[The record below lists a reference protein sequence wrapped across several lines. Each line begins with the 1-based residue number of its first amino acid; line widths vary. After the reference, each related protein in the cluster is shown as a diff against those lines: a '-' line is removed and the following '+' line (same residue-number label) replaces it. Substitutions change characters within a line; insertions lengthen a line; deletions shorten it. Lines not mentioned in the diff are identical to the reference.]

1 MKSMLKIEKKIAS
14 IDGKIEIISPLKIDL
29 ISQIFLCNFND
40 IKSVIRLDID
50 LPNWLRNQRAS
61 ESQILNF
68 LKTKNQNQNILY
80 QDFDEGILIREFHE
94 GNEISNLN
102 LRREENLISL
112 GKEIRKIHEI
122 KINHN
127 VINDFENVI
136 ENYRDI
142 LKNKIKN
149 DWYLSKGFEIFDS
162 LSYENEL
169 KIFSHNDLSPGN
181 ILWNKK
187 YFFIDWEYSS
197 MNSQYFDL
205 ATIISSYGLDDG
217 EITLLCDGYD
227 KNPQLD
233 MYKLKK
239 WAKFTHFLDYIWR
252 ICLIETT
259 KYDEKTLNIAALKE
273 NLDIFH

>member
-136 ENYRDI
+136 ESYRDI

-149 DWYLSKGFEIFDS
+149 DWYLIKGFEIFDS

-273 NLDIFH
+273 NLDNFH

>member
-29 ISQIFLCNFND
+29 ISQIFLCTFND
-40 IKSVIRLDID
+40 IKSVIRLDVD

-136 ENYRDI
+136 ESYRDI

-149 DWYLSKGFEIFDS
+149 DWYLIKGFEIFDS

>member
-40 IKSVIRLDID
+40 NKSVIRLDIN

-80 QDFDEGILIREFHE
+80 QDFDEGILIREFHD

-127 VINDFENVI
+127 VINDFGNVI

-149 DWYLSKGFEIFDS
+149 DWYLIKGFEIFDS

-259 KYDEKTLNIAALKE
+259 KYDEKTLNISALKE

>member
-14 IDGKIEIISPLKIDL
+14 IDGTIKIISPLKIDL
-29 ISQIFLCNFND
+29 ISQIFLCTFND
-40 IKSVIRLDID
+40 IKSVIRLDVD

-80 QDFDEGILIREFHE
+80 QDFDEGILIREFHD

-127 VINDFENVI
+127 MINDFENVI

>member
-80 QDFDEGILIREFHE
+80 QDFDEGILIREFHD

>member
-61 ESQILNF
+61 ESKILNF
-68 LKTKNQNQNILY
+68 LETKNQNQNILY
-80 QDFDEGILIREFHE
+80 QDFDKGILIREFHE

-136 ENYRDI
+136 ESYRDI

-149 DWYLSKGFEIFDS
+149 DWYLIKGFEIFDS

>member
-80 QDFDEGILIREFHE
+80 QDFDEGILIREFHD

-136 ENYRDI
+136 ESYRDI

-149 DWYLSKGFEIFDS
+149 DWYLIKGFEIFDS

>member
-80 QDFDEGILIREFHE
+80 QDSDEGILIREFHE

-127 VINDFENVI
+127 VINDFETVM

-149 DWYLSKGFEIFDS
+149 DWYLIKGFEIFDS

>member
-1 MKSMLKIEKKIAS
+1 MLKIEKKIAS

-40 IKSVIRLDID
+40 IKSVIRFDID

-94 GNEISNLN
+94 GNEISNLH

-122 KINHN
+122 KINLN
-127 VINDFENVI
+127 AINDFENVI

-142 LKNKIKN
+142 LENKIKN
-149 DWYLSKGFEIFDS
+149 DRYLSKGFEIFDS

-205 ATIISSYGLDDG
+205 ATIISSYDLDDG
-217 EITLLCDGYD
+217 EITLLWNGYD
-227 KNPQLD
+227 KKTQLD

-273 NLDIFH
+273 NLDNFH

>member
-40 IKSVIRLDID
+40 IKSVIRFDID
-50 LPNWLRNQRAS
+50 LPNWLRNQRAY

-94 GNEISNLN
+94 GNEISNLH

-227 KNPQLD
+227 KKPQLD

-273 NLDIFH
+273 NLDNFH

>member
-80 QDFDEGILIREFHE
+80 QDFDKGILIREFHE

-136 ENYRDI
+136 ESYRDI

-149 DWYLSKGFEIFDS
+149 DWYLIKGFEIFDS

-273 NLDIFH
+273 NLDNFH

>member
-29 ISQIFLCNFND
+29 ISQIFLCTFND
-40 IKSVIRLDID
+40 IKSVIRLDVD